1 MADSY
6 GRHLLRTPRHLPA
19 RRSPATQSLPLQRA
33 RAERSRDP
41 PAPRAPRA
49 HGTPLLDV
57 RYTKQRAVNLHRF
70 WPRNCSKPE
79 HLPRAY
85 VRIVGAMLTRQLAHW
100 HNGRHDK
107 LAVGSGRNHRG
118 RLPQNENAVG
128 TYIDELAHAQA
139 CQYAALD
146 GWTRIARAMK
156 ISWAADGGTLLG
168 AMCYRAMPA
177 WDDDMDLVVPQ
188 EECRK
193 LDRIWE
199 EARAMPGVWG
209 FGTWQPRRTR
219 FGVTVWRSFAGEAAT
234 NGHKKFTTWEPLTAP
249 AQGYREHG
257 IDVTCSGHNADF
269 TRPGGAPVPG
279 TPVLTAAIRKRLAHP
294 VPFGPT
300 TVLQLPTRLALHY
313 IKLKGWDADCQEMPP
328 LSTKAKAALDVW
340 AWNITHHPWAHRRH

>member
-19 RRSPATQSLPLQRA
+19 RRSPVTQSSPLQRS

-49 HGTPLLDV
+49 HGARLLDV
-57 RYTKQRAVNLHRF
+57 RYTNQRAVNLHRF

-100 HNGRHDK
+100 HTIINGNGRHDK

-188 EECRK
+188 EDAVNLIASGKKHVPCPASGDSERGS
-193 LDRIWE
+193 
-199 EARAMPGVWG
+199 RAGRALASPYGEVSRG
-209 FGTWQPRRTR
+209 RRRPTATR
-219 FGVTVWRSFAGEAAT
+219 NSRRGSRSLHQ
-234 NGHKKFTTWEPLTAP
+234 HK
-249 AQGYREHG
+249 
-257 IDVTCSGHNADF
+257 
-269 TRPGGAPVPG
+269 
-279 TPVLTAAIRKRLAHP
+279 AIASM
-294 VPFGPT
+294 V
-300 TVLQLPTRLALHY
+300 
-313 IKLKGWDADCQEMPP
+313 
-328 LSTKAKAALDVW
+328 
-340 AWNITHHPWAHRRH
+340 

>member
-49 HGTPLLDV
+49 HGAPLLDV

-100 HNGRHDK
+100 HTIINSNGRYDK

-128 TYIDELAHAQA
+128 TYIEELAHAQA

-199 EARAMPGVWG
+199 EARARRLGIRNVAAAPDALWRHRMEKFRGGGGDQRPQEIHDVGAAHCTSTRLSRAWHRCHVLGPQCGFYPTRRSARAGHAGPDRSHTQKARLPSPIWPDHSPAVAHEACAPLHQIEGVGCWLS
-209 FGTWQPRRTR
+209 RD
-219 FGVTVWRSFAGEAAT
+219 AAT
-234 NGHKKFTTWEPLTAP
+234 EHEG
-249 AQGYREHG
+249 QG
-257 IDVTCSGHNADF
+257 SA
-269 TRPGGAPVPG
+269 
-279 TPVLTAAIRKRLAHP
+279 
-294 VPFGPT
+294 
-300 TVLQLPTRLALHY
+300 
-313 IKLKGWDADCQEMPP
+313 
-328 LSTKAKAALDVW
+328 
-340 AWNITHHPWAHRRH
+340 